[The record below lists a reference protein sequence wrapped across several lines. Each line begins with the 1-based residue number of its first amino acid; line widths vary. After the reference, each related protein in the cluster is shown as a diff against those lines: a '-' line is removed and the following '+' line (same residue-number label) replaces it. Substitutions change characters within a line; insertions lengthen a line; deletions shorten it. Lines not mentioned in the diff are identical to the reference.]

1 MVCVWCHLER
11 NHWLNPNLEPSF
23 TMGRHHLPD
32 SKTLPS
38 FTVFYQASLPQ
49 HHLCCS
55 LGELRYHKV
64 SSQDQDLH
72 VARSYRGTWCHGLT
86 LSNPDQSMIP
96 WWGLGPGFTRAAP
109 EVHDAL
115 QKTSSG
121 QTPVYLP
128 VSLVRARTQATDVTL
143 HSLLQ
148 QAPSP
153 SPAGIHHSTTNSHSL
168 NSQEDLGDQ

>member
-1 MVCVWCHLER
+1 
-11 NHWLNPNLEPSF
+11 
-23 TMGRHHLPD
+23 
-32 SKTLPS
+32 
-38 FTVFYQASLPQ
+38 
-49 HHLCCS
+49 
-55 LGELRYHKV
+55 
-64 SSQDQDLH
+64 
-72 VARSYRGTWCHGLT
+72 
-86 LSNPDQSMIP
+86 MIP